1 MIRVLIM
8 IAVVGFMLSLATL
21 SAAVAIGGPDAITR
35 GGWNLA
41 EGWSWKGKRWGW
53 DDDDRQMATADLGA
67 QTTRTIEWSGADR
80 LDIDLAADVRYI
92 QSTGAASVVVT
103 GPQKAVEQVV
113 VRGDSIRY
121 ERRNDQ
127 RHRRYPTLTI
137 VIRAPGVTTFDL
149 SGRNTLSIED
159 YRQPSLRLDV
169 SGSAEVK
176 ATGQAED
183 VQVDLS
189 GSGEAD
195 LGALRSKNAD
205 VEISGSADAIIAPT
219 ERARLEI
226 SGSGDV
232 EMLTSPKTVETD
244 ISGSGKVRQRDLDQG
259 TPAPSPPV
267 PPKVPAG
274 AKT

>member
-41 EGWSWKGKRWGW
+41 EGGSWKGKHWGW
-53 DDDDRQMATADLGA
+53 DDDERQMSAADLGP
-67 QTTRTIEWSGADR
+67 QTSRTLAWSGANQ

-92 QSTGAASVVVT
+92 QTTGPASVVVT

-121 ERRNDQ
+121 ERRNGH
-127 RHRRYPTLTI
+127 RHWRYPTLTI
-137 VIRAPGVTTFDL
+137 IVRAPAITSFDL

-159 YRQPSLRLDV
+159 YRQPTLRIDA
-169 SGSAEVK
+169 SGSAEIK
-176 ATGQAED
+176 AAGQADD
-183 VQVDLS
+183 VDVELS

-195 LGALRSKNAD
+195 LGALTSKSAHI
-205 VEISGSADAIIAPT
+205 EISGSADAVIAPT
-219 ERARLEI
+219 ESARLEI

-232 EMLTSPKTVETD
+232 ELLTNPKSLETD
-244 ISGSGKVRQRDLDQG
+244 ISGAGRVRQRNADG
-259 TPAPSPPV
+259 ASAAPLPPV
-267 PPKVPAG
+267 PPKPPAG

>member
-35 GGWNLA
+35 GGWGWA
-41 EGWSWKGKRWGW
+41 EGGSWKGKQWGW
-53 DDDDRQMATADLGA
+53 DDKDHGPMSTVDLGP
-67 QTTRTIEWSGADR
+67 QTTRTLQWSGADR

-103 GPQKAVEQVV
+103 GPQKAVDQVI

-121 ERRNDQ
+121 DRRSG
-127 RHRRYPTLTI
+127 RGYRRYPTLTI
-137 VIRAPGVTTFDL
+137 IVRAPGITAFDL

-159 YRQPSLRLDV
+159 YRQSSLRLDV

-176 ATGQAED
+176 ASGQADD
-183 VQVDLS
+183 VEIELS
-189 GSGEAD
+189 GSGEAN
-195 LGALRSKNAD
+195 LGALKTKSTRVD
-205 VEISGSADAIIAPT
+205 ISGSADAVIAPT
-219 ERARLEI
+219 ESAQLDI

-232 EMLTSPKTVETD
+232 ELLTQPKILETD
-244 ISGSGKVRQRDLDQG
+244 ISGSGRVRRGALEG
-259 TPAPSPPV
+259 TAPAPLPAPKSPTD
-267 PPKVPAG
+267 